1 MDIFLPDRYYKNIY
15 EINYMKLK
23 EDGIK
28 CLLFDLDN
36 TIVPPNISKP
46 DKKVRDLFDNLKE
59 QDFKIIIMSNS
70 PKKRLSPF
78 KDELIVDCSASS
90 VKPSKTKFLKILKEY
105 NLDLSE
111 TVIIGDQLITD
122 VFGGNRVGITSILVN
137 PISKNDI
144 TVTKFNR
151 KLEKIIE
158 KKLRKRGLFERG
170 KYYD

>member
-1 MDIFLPDRYYKNIY
+1 MDIFLPDKYYKNVY
-15 EINYMKLK
+15 QINYMRLK

-36 TIVPPNISKP
+36 TIIPPNIKKP
-46 DKKVRDLFDNLKE
+46 NKKIRDLFDNLKE

-70 PKKRLSPF
+70 NKKRLTPF

-90 VKPSKTKFLKILKEY
+90 LKPSKTKFLKILKEY
-105 NLDLSE
+105 KLDLSE
-111 TVIIGDQLITD
+111 VAIIGDQLLTD
-122 VFGGNRVGITSILVN
+122 IFGGNRIGITTILVN

-158 KKLRKRGLFERG
+158 KKLYKRNLFERG
-170 KYYD
+170 KYYE

>member
-15 EINYMKLK
+15 QIDYMKLK

-36 TIVPPNISKP
+36 TIVPPNVKKP

-59 QDFKIIIMSNS
+59 LDFKVIIMSNS
-70 PKKRLSPF
+70 PKKRLVPF
-78 KDELIVDCSASS
+78 KDELVVDCSASS
-90 VKPSKTKFLKILKEY
+90 MKPIKTKFLKILKEY
-105 NLDLSE
+105 KFDLSE
-111 TVIIGDQLITD
+111 TAIIGDQLMTD
-122 VFGGNRVGITSILVN
+122 IFGGNKVGITTVLVN

-151 KLEKIIE
+151 RLEKIIE
-158 KKLRKRGLFERG
+158 KKLKKRGLFERG